1 MPPLQGGGQL
11 TALLNGMNKQLKMAV
26 FLSRVGLGI
35 LFFYAGITKVIN
47 PDWSAGGYLN
57 SAKTFPGL
65 YQWFASAGNIGWI
78 NFVNEWGLTLVG
90 AALIIGLLVRWAS
103 LGGILLMILYYLPIL
118 QFPIVGEHSYIVDE
132 HIMYITVFLI
142 LISSNAGT
150 FWGLDSWLY
159 KRVK

>member
-1 MPPLQGGGQL
+1 
-11 TALLNGMNKQLKMAV
+11 MNNQLKMAV
-26 FLSRVGLGI
+26 FLSRVALGV
-35 LFFYAGITKVIN
+35 LFFYAGITKVLN
-47 PDWSAGGYLN
+47 PNWSAAGYLN

-65 YQWFASAGNIGWI
+65 YQWFASVGNIGWI

-132 HIMYITVFLI
+132 HIMYITVFLV

-150 FWGLDSWLY
+150 FWGLDSWLQ